1 MSNTFDDHSASY
13 RGTVEKSV
21 DFSGLDHDFFM
32 AAKARVIA
40 DFLKKHFANHT
51 NAKPRGLDVGCGIGA
66 LHPHVE
72 PLFSQLTGADIS
84 TESILQAKAR
94 GNSVD
99 YLDYDAGPLP
109 FADNS
114 FDFTFTVCVVHHVP
128 VADWTTFV
136 ADLARVTRPGGAVC
150 IIEHNPLNPAT
161 RLAVLRCPFDE
172 DAVLLGSRKTKRLM
186 KQAGLQNLSTQYFLL
201 SPFGNRAALGL
212 EKMLSGIAMGA
223 QYATFGT
230 VR

>member
-1 MSNTFDDHSASY
+1 MSNTFDQHSATY

-21 DFSGLDHDFFM
+21 DFSGKDHDFFM
-32 AAKARVIA
+32 AAKARVIGE
-40 DFLKKHFANHT
+40 FLKGHFAT
-51 NAKPRGLDVGCGIGA
+51 TEKLRGLDVGCGIGA

-72 PLFSQLTGADIS
+72 PFFSELTGADIS
-84 TESILQAKAR
+84 ADSIAR
-94 GNSVD
+94 ARTRRNKVNYVD
-99 YLDYDAGPLP
+99 YKAGPLP

-128 VADWTTFV
+128 VRHWQDFV
-136 ADLARVTRPGGAVC
+136 SDLARVTRSGGAVC

-172 DAVLLGSRKTKRLM
+172 DAVLLGSRKTKGLM
-186 KQAGLQNLSTQYFLL
+186 RKAGLQEIAAQYFLL
-201 SPFGNRAALGL
+201 SPFDNKLAHRV
-212 EKMLSGIAMGA
+212 EKTLSGLALGA

-230 VR
+230 V